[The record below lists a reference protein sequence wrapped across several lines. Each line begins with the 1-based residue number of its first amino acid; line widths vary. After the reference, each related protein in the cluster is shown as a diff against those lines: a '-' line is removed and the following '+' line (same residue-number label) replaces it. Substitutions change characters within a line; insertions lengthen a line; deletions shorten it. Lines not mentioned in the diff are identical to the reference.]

1 MKSFEIHALLTV
13 QDSIRSVFY
22 FLADA
27 FFSNWLLVG
36 CFRLSLNMASTQC
49 LLNLEMLRLRWAL
62 LFSSWLTL
70 HQVLLDTKYCIRT
83 GVLPALMSSCCHCL
97 LLLVVFV
104 LSLLAVA
111 CCLHVVI
118 ACCCSLSSCCHCLHR
133 CSQIVIPIR
142 NLILLSI
149 KLSVSLI
156 NQYLDLR
163 RFLELHFD
171 PPWELLLRVTFG

>member
-1 MKSFEIHALLTV
+1 M
-13 QDSIRSVFY
+13 
-22 FLADA
+22 
-27 FFSNWLLVG
+27 
-36 CFRLSLNMASTQC
+36 
-49 LLNLEMLRLRWAL
+49 
-62 LFSSWLTL
+62 
-70 HQVLLDTKYCIRT
+70 RT
-83 GVLPALMSSCCHCL
+83 GVLPALMSSCYHCL
-97 LLLVVFV
+97 LLLVVFMLSLLAV
-104 LSLLAVA
+104 ARCLHVVIACCCLLSSCFHFLLLLVFFMLSLLAVA

-133 CSQIVIPIR
+133 CSQIIIPIR

-171 PPWELLLRVTFG
+171 PP